1 MNATN
6 FDRVIDRRGTDSL
19 KWGMYGSEILPL
31 WVADM
36 DFPAPPAVMTAMQ
49 ERLNHPVFGYA
60 THDPELLE
68 FICAWVARR
77 HGWQIMPEQVLLM
90 PGVVTGI
97 NWVARSF
104 GEKESGLIIQT
115 PVYPPFFQT
124 AKNAQLK
131 LSEAPLV
138 ETSAGYQIDF
148 DDFEQRIRADR
159 PRVFILC
166 NPHNPV
172 GRVFTREE
180 LERLGEIC
188 LRHNVLICSDEIHCD
203 LVYSG
208 YRHLPIA
215 SLSSELA
222 DQTITLMAASKTFN
236 IPGLHFSF
244 AIVSNAEY
252 RESMKSTGAGLI
264 GHPELF
270 ANAAARA
277 AFTCCDDWL
286 EELRIYLEGNRDFL
300 LDYLGKNIP
309 DIRCTS
315 PEGTYLAWL
324 DCRALD
330 VQADASTFFLEQ
342 AGVALNDGKS
352 FGEKGAGFAR
362 LNFGCPRATLS
373 EALERMRQALSTIQ

>member
-19 KWGMYGSEILPL
+19 KWGMYGRETLPL

-36 DFPAPPAVMTAMQ
+36 DFPAPPAVLTALQ

-60 THDPELLE
+60 THEPELLE
-68 FICAWVARR
+68 MICAWVARR

-124 AKNAQLK
+124 AINAQLK

-148 DDFEQRIRADR
+148 DDFEQRIRAER
-159 PRVFILC
+159 PRVLILC

-188 LRHNVLICSDEIHCD
+188 LRHHVLICSDEIHCD

-222 DQTITLMAASKTFN
+222 DHTITLMAASKTFN

-244 AIVSNAEY
+244 AIVSNANL

-330 VQADASTFFLEQ
+330 VKADAAAFFLEQ

-352 FGEKGAGFAR
+352 FGENGAGFAR